1 MIQNGQIKAMI
12 QEKYPSE
19 SALAKQL
26 GWPRQ
31 RLNKI
36 TTGVRLPTIEEI
48 NDLAIALG
56 VSVERLIHIFLL
68 QKSPNG

>member
-1 MIQNGQIKAMI
+1 MIQNGQIKEMI